1 MFVMHRKWRE
11 ALLRLCVLMFLP
23 YVLSLFF
30 LSKSLVFLW
39 FNFRFPGV
47 YKVNNLFFFPG
58 WAHVVCALYIQEVSF
73 GDMAALEPIIVTN
86 VPKERFKQTCSI
98 CTERQQ
104 NHLAGQG
111 AVICYNRW
119 FIVG

>member
-1 MFVMHRKWRE
+1 MARSS
-11 ALLRLCVLMFLP
+11 ASPLCVNVFA
-23 YVLSLFF
+23 F
-30 LSKSLVFLW
+30 SKQFV
-39 FNFRFPGV
+39 
-47 YKVNNLFFFPG
+47 FFPG